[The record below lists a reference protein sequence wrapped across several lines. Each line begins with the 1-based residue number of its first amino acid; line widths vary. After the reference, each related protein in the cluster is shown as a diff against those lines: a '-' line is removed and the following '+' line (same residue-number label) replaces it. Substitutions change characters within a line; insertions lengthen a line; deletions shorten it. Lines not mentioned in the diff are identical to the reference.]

1 MGYENHWILVWH
13 NPPKTYIGIDKL
25 FIFKVGKKGNMC
37 KLKIVI
43 SLNIVQYMA
52 QLLSNVYIF
61 NYLLAN
67 VHSPRHTLSFFIIS
81 IVCCIFFCNFIIY
94 LMYIFLYMFPQG
106 NILNV
111 KWRNLTLY
119 LSHLF
124 YIRTKVRSYKN
135 NKRISYFI

>member
-1 MGYENHWILVWH
+1 
-13 NPPKTYIGIDKL
+13 
-25 FIFKVGKKGNMC
+25 MC

-81 IVCCIFFCNFIIY
+81 IYYTFVFFLQFY
-94 LMYIFLYMFPQG
+94 
-106 NILNV
+106 
-111 KWRNLTLY
+111 
-119 LSHLF
+119 HLF
-124 YIRTKVRSYKN
+124 NVYISLYVPTREHIKC
-135 NKRISYFI
+135 